1 MAEDIKLN
9 MIIGKINRLEKL
21 IMLLIKDHDLDHDL
35 DLDHHNQSI
44 NDHDH
49 EQSPS
54 LSDQELI
61 DWYITILERQGINPS
76 NRNYQDKIRSIR
88 YFHLNYA
95 SISNPDKYALTFL
108 PKQIALPADRQDD
121 SQNEIMGIS
130 RDQVLKSRE
139 RLTPD
144 TIRKVLDSHPDLQKF
159 ATNKQFKSLS
169 ELTTNLITA
178 YAIKDKLLD

>member
-9 MIIGKINRLEKL
+9 VIIGKINRLEKL
-21 IMLLIKDHDLDHDL
+21 IMLLIKDHDLDR
-35 DLDHHNQSI
+35 DLDHDHPNQSI

-49 EQSPS
+49 EQSPTI
-54 LSDQELI
+54 SDQELI

-76 NRNYQDKIRSIR
+76 NRNYHDKIRSIR
-88 YFHLNYA
+88 YFHQNFP
-95 SISNPDKYALTFL
+95 SISNPDKYALSFL
-108 PKQIALPADRQDD
+108 PKQIALPTDRNED
-121 SQNEIMGIS
+121 SENEILGVS
-130 RDQVLKSRE
+130 RDHVLVARE

-144 TIRKVLDSHPDLQKF
+144 TIRQVLETHPDLQKF
-159 ATNKQFKSLS
+159 ASKKQFKSLS